1 MGYREFS
8 LYCLLLAVP
17 PCQKSTI
24 DYLDATKQDWSGGA
38 VGTYGTYYKIYFR
51 QKELMGWQ
59 PDSLWVDG
67 RRLPVARIESEVASD
82 TILILANWY
91 RGIRNWPSENEL
103 ANSTEAV
110 FPFQTDAEGILRL
123 TDQEKEIY
131 VLVRAFRR
139 LQPIA
144 YP

>member
-1 MGYREFS
+1 MGHKVFS
-8 LYCLLLAVP
+8 LYCVLLVVP

-24 DYLDATKQDWSGGA
+24 DYLDATQQDWAGGA
-38 VGTYGTYYKIYFR
+38 VGTYGTYYKIYLHEK
-51 QKELMGWQ
+51 QLAGWQ
-59 PDSLWVDG
+59 PDSLWVGG
-67 RRLPVARIESEVASD
+67 RRLPAARVESEVASD

-103 ANSTEAV
+103 ANSTESA

-123 TDQEKEIY
+123 TDHEKEIY